1 MQRFVRDVKRVN
13 PGASVVLK
21 YDEVEMGGNSYIYH
35 EQEGR
40 VVQSGY
46 QAIST
51 FLSIINFIISRR
63 LRAWMK
69 KLRPS
74 EII

>member
-51 FLSIINFIISRR
+51 FLSIINAIISRR

-74 EII
+74 DMI

>member
-51 FLSIINFIISRR
+51 FF
-63 LRAWMK
+63 
-69 KLRPS
+69 
-74 EII
+74 

>member
-21 YDEVEMGGNSYIYH
+21 YDAVEMGGTSYIYH

-46 QAIST
+46 QVIST
-51 FLSIINFIISRR
+51 FLSIIIALISRR
-63 LRAWMK
+63 LRVWMK

-74 EII
+74 EMI

>member
-1 MQRFVRDVKRVN
+1 MHIEGAVLSRTARDTRKELERFVRDVKKVN

-21 YDEVEMGGNSYIYH
+21 YDLVEMGGTSYIYH

-46 QAIST
+46 QV
-51 FLSIINFIISRR
+51 
-63 LRAWMK
+63 
-69 KLRPS
+69 
-74 EII
+74 